1 MDDHTL
7 VRQDVGAF
15 LKVFDDIQLRD
26 DVALQLSSPKIPAI
40 VVIDVDESNDRVAER
55 EANDRKTNPG
65 SLPAK

>member
-40 VVIDVDESNDRVAER
+40 VVIDVDELNDRVAER

>member
-7 VRQDVGAF
+7 VRQHVGAF

-26 DVALQLSSPKIPAI
+26 DVALQLSAPEIPAI
-40 VVIDVDESNDRVAER
+40 VVIDVDELNDRVAER

>member
-1 MDDHTL
+1 MDDHTH
-7 VRQDVGAF
+7 VRQGVGAF
-15 LKVFDDIQLRD
+15 LKIFDDIQLRD